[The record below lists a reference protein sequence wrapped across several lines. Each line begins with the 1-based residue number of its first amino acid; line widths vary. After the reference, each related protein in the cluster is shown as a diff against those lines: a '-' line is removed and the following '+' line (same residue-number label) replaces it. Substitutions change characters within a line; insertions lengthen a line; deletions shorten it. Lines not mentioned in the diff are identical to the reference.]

1 MEVPAQAPRM
11 LHDVAARIH
20 ELREISGF
28 SIAELARLTD
38 TTEADCARY
47 EAGAAEMPFYFV
59 HKAALAFGVDIVDLP
74 PPVLLYRYAARG
86 GRTDHR

>member
-59 HKAALAFGVDIVDLP
+59 HKAALAFGVDIVDLIEGAPACP
-74 PPVLLYRYAARG
+74 PIPLRG
-86 GRTDHR
+86 TGRAN